1 MCEIIVKYRTS
12 RGFTDKNTKAEIKAN
27 DLIDVTVER
36 MKELNAAN
44 AGRAEDIIVA
54 EKTKEDTIIDP
65 EKDPQELKGEK
76 KTDSGPSVK
85 STNSHTKEEL
95 EALTVNQLK
104 ELAEKEKIE
113 LTKARK
119 DEIISEILGE

>member
-1 MCEIIVKYRTS
+1 MTKIIIKYRTS

-27 DLIDVTVER
+27 DLIDVSVER

-44 AGRAEDIIVA
+44 AGRAEDVIVVEEPKTGTKQTA
-54 EKTKEDTIIDP
+54 DPDPQVENPEFLEKTQIKA
-65 EKDPQELKGEK
+65 
-76 KTDSGPSVK
+76 
-85 STNSHTKEEL
+85 HTKQEL

-104 ELAEKEKIE
+104 DLAEKEKIE